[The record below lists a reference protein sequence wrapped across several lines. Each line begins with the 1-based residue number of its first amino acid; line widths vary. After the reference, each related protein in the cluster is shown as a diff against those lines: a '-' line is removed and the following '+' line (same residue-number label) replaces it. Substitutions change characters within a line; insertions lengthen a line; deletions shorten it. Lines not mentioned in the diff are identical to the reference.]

1 LPSLTLVLP
10 AYFPQARGWKRALGS
25 VPATVEQPRQHYN
38 VTLGILTLAGAF
50 FALQQ
55 TMVIPALPALQRDLG
70 TTTTWVTWV
79 LTVFLL
85 TASVLTPI
93 LGKLGDQYGK
103 ERLLTISLAIFLAGC
118 VGCALA
124 WDIGSLIAFRAL
136 AGAGGAIFP
145 LSYAIIRDEFP
156 REKMGVAIGLVSAV
170 FGIGGGFGIVLSGVI
185 VDNLSWRWLFIVGSV
200 GVAISVALVHRFVP
214 ESPIKTPS
222 RVDVPGA
229 LLLSAGLVL
238 LLVALTEGEH
248 WGWSSGR
255 IVGLFVAGAVF
266 LATWAL
272 VELRVPEPMVDMRML
287 VRRQVLFT
295 NLTALVAGFA
305 MFGSFVLIPNFVES
319 PHDLPGRLARLVH
332 YGFGASATEAGLY
345 LLPSSVTL
353 LFAGPLAGVMARR
366 WGAKWPLAIGLLFVA
381 ASSASFAYWN
391 DEPWQILA
399 AVPWLGI
406 GVGFAFAS
414 MAVLITEAV
423 RPEETGVAN
432 GMNTVMRTVGGVIG
446 GQVGAA
452 LLTAYPIGGTGIP
465 SVTGFEIAFAISA
478 VAGLVGA
485 VFALLVTPPRLRRR
499 EVLVPAAAEGSD

>member
-1 LPSLTLVLP
+1 VE
-10 AYFPQARGWKRALGS
+10 PQ
-25 VPATVEQPRQHYN
+25 RQHHN
-38 VTLGILTLAGAF
+38 VTLAILTLAGAF

-55 TMVIPALPALQRDLG
+55 TMVVPALPALQRDLD

-85 TASVLTPI
+85 SASVLTPI

-103 ERLLTISLAIFLAGC
+103 ERLLTISLGIFFAGS
-118 VGCALA
+118 VGCIFA

-156 REKMGVAIGLVSAV
+156 REKVGVAIGLVSAV

-185 VDNLSWRWLFIVGSV
+185 VDNLSWRWLFIVGAA
-200 GVAISVALVHRFVP
+200 GIAIAVVLVHRFVP

-222 RVDVPGA
+222 RIDFPGA
-229 LLLSAGLVL
+229 ALLSGGLVAV
-238 LLVALTEGEH
+238 LVALTEGEA

-255 IVGLFVAGAVF
+255 IVGLLAAGAALLV
-266 LATWAL
+266 AWGL

-287 VRRQVLFT
+287 ARREVLFT
-295 NLTALVAGFA
+295 NVTALVSGFA
-305 MFGSFVLIPNFVES
+305 MFGAFVLIPNFVES
-319 PHDLPGRLARLVH
+319 PHGLPDRLARLVH
-332 YGFGASATEAGLY
+332 YGFQASATEAGLY
-345 LLPSSVTL
+345 LLPSSITL
-353 LFAGPLAGVMARR
+353 LFAGPLAGLLARR
-366 WGAKWPLAIGLLFVA
+366 WSAKWPLALGLLCVA
-381 ASSASFAYWN
+381 GSTASFARWN
-391 DEPWQILA
+391 EEPWQMLA
-399 AVPWLGI
+399 AMPFLGI
-406 GVGFAFAS
+406 GVGFAFAA

-423 RPEETGVAN
+423 DPKETGVAN

-465 SVTGFEIAFAISA
+465 SVTGFEIAFGISA
-478 VAGLVGA
+478 VAALVGA
-485 VFALLVTPPRLRRR
+485 VVAAFITPPRVRRR
-499 EVLVPAAAEGSD
+499 TVLVPAAAEGRD